1 VNPTDS
7 PPPPGDDDP
16 DQLLERIIQ
25 AMRDAEGPRF
35 DAAASFARIQS
46 RLGQAP
52 RVTPGRGTHIM
63 FERSPGTRLGVIVAA
78 GLGLAA
84 AVVIGLSVVARGRTA
99 GVDHVYTTAAG
110 ERADLHLTDG
120 THVVLA
126 PASRLTVLG
135 NYGTR
140 RRAVTLDG
148 EAFFTVR
155 HDASVPFTVRA
166 GQVVATDVGTSF
178 DVTAY
183 GGDTAVRVAVTD
195 GRVALASGA
204 LPTVPL
210 IAGDLASVGSRG
222 VPTVAHHADVMGLT
236 HWTDG
241 RLEFHDVPLRDALP
255 ALARWYGLDLVL
267 GDSTLGS
274 VPLTASFRDEPVTEV
289 LHIVAVTVGARVV
302 HRETTTVLLPRATPA
317 RTP

>member
-1 VNPTDS
+1 
-7 PPPPGDDDP
+7 
-16 DQLLERIIQ
+16 
-25 AMRDAEGPRF
+25 MRDTEGPRF
-35 DAAASFARIQS
+35 DAEASFARIRS

-63 FERSPGTRLGVIVAA
+63 FERSPGTRLGVLVAA
-78 GLGLAA
+78 SLVLAA
-84 AVVIGLSVVARGRTA
+84 GVAIGLSVLGRGRTGGV
-99 GVDHVYTTAAG
+99 GVDRVYATAAG

-120 THVVLA
+120 TRVILA
-126 PASRLTVLG
+126 PASRLTVLAS
-135 NYGTR
+135 YGTGQ
-140 RRAVTLDG
+140 RAVTLDG
-148 EAFFTVR
+148 EAFFAVR

-166 GQVVATDVGTSF
+166 GRVVATDVGTSF
-178 DVTAY
+178 DVAAY

-204 LPTVPL
+204 AAATVPL
-210 IAGDLASVGSRG
+210 IAGDLASVGARG
-222 VPTVAHHADVMGLT
+222 VATVAHNADVMGLT

-241 RLEFHDVPLRDALP
+241 RLEFHNVPLRDALP

-267 GDSTLGS
+267 GDSALGS
-274 VPLTASFRDEPVTEV
+274 VPLTASFRDEPVSEV